1 MPTLDELL
9 NASNEVATCTVN
21 PDTREII
28 VPEKYKILGVFSDEK
43 VTRIPFTCP
52 KVVGN
57 NVDLTEYKLYINY
70 QNARGLHNAYLIDD
84 IAVSGDNITFSWLLS
99 RDVTLSSGVVKY
111 SLCAKKLNGDS
122 ISNEWNTTIA
132 NGVVIQGLEA
142 TQAIVEENS
151 DIIEAILSKAHTH
164 ANKSVLDKFA
174 EADGK
179 PTYDGKDLGGG
190 ASTSE
195 GVSYT
200 NAQLPN
206 AANVKT
212 ALDELVPK
220 SHSHANKDALD
231 KISVSNGKLQ
241 YNGSDVGL
249 KGDKGTNGTTPHI
262 GDNGNWYL
270 GTTDTGK
277 PSRGAKGDPGKN
289 GSDASVTEANITSA
303 LGYKPVA
310 PGDIPVVPTAD
321 ISANT
326 SARHSH
332 TNKNV
337 LDSIT
342 AADKTKLN
350 GVENGATKTIVDTAM
365 SDTSTNPVQ
374 NKVIKK
380 YIDDHSAGTG
390 GTGGTANAVLYT
402 AQTLDLAQQGQARTN
417 IGAVGN
423 NSPQFQGF
431 LALAPAN
438 EPLGTGVGLSPS
450 GSGNNFTLDISDVN
464 EGTPTLLTGVKTPN
478 DSDTNA
484 AATVE
489 YVKAK
494 VAGGGSPDAIL
505 YTAQT
510 LTEAQKKQARENIDA
525 ESADFVINATA
536 GAGGKITLD
545 KTYTQIREAA
555 LGGKSVLMRAVSGE
569 LHFYLPLV
577 TVGQNICIFEESFS
591 NEGSITVQ
599 SIRVGYNNAVTTL
612 MLSAPAFNS
621 DGTLPQ
627 ATMYADPTEAMQIAT
642 KKYVDDHLSGAP
654 ITIKLGTGNAATS
667 TATFAEIKAALEG
680 GKAPILDS
688 AAGTSHWFAL
698 NWTLSGSSGL
708 TIQYGTFNV
717 EGGGMANFTFYG
729 VSVSSTGITYSSR
742 QFTTE

>member
-1 MPTLDELL
+1 MPTIDELL

-43 VTRIPFTCP
+43 VTKIPFTCP

-57 NVDLTEYKLYINY
+57 NVDLTEYNLYINY
-70 QNARGLHNAYLIDD
+70 QNAIGRHNAYLVDD
-84 IAVSGDNITFSWLLS
+84 AAVSGDNITFSWLLS

-111 SLCAKKLNGDS
+111 SICAKKLNGDS

-151 DIIEAILSKAHTH
+151 DIIEAILSKAHAH

-174 EADGK
+174 ETDGK

-190 ASTSE
+190 ALTSE

-241 YNGSDVGL
+241 YNGSNVGL

-321 ISANT
+321 IGANT

-332 TNKNV
+332 TNKDV

-342 AADKTKLN
+342 AADKNKLN
-350 GVENGATKTIVDTAM
+350 SVENGANKTIVDTAM

-380 YIDDHSAGTG
+380 YIDDHSAG
-390 GTGGTANAVLYT
+390 
-402 AQTLDLAQQGQARTN
+402 
-417 IGAVGN
+417 
-423 NSPQFQGF
+423 S
-431 LALAPAN
+431 
-438 EPLGTGVGLSPS
+438 SS
-450 GSGNNFTLDISDVN
+450 
-464 EGTPTLLTGVKTPN
+464 
-478 DSDTNA
+478 
-484 AATVE
+484 
-489 YVKAK
+489 
-494 VAGGGSPDAIL
+494 GGGSSSNIL
-505 YTAQT
+505 TSPVMICKPGEEGNSGIYLSTVDT
-510 LTEAQKKQARENIDA
+510 GEKQ
-525 ESADFVINATA
+525 
-536 GAGGKITLD
+536 
-545 KTYTQIREAA
+545 
-555 LGGKSVLMRAVSGE
+555 
-569 LHFYLPLV
+569 
-577 TVGQNICIFEESFS
+577 
-591 NEGSITVQ
+591 
-599 SIRVGYNNAVTTL
+599 
-612 MLSAPAFNS
+612 
-621 DGTLPQ
+621 
-627 ATMYADPTEAMQIAT
+627 
-642 KKYVDDHLSGAP
+642 
-654 ITIKLGTGNAATS
+654 
-667 TATFAEIKAALEG
+667 AEIKLEDANENSAVAIANLRTPTGANASDYAATKGYVDSKVPTALKNPNALTIKIG
-680 GKAPILDS
+680 STTVTYDGS
-688 AAGTSHWFAL
+688 AAKTVEIAD
-698 NWTLSGSSGL
+698 GS
-708 TIQYGTFNV
+708 
-717 EGGGMANFTFYG
+717 E
-729 VSVSSTGITYSSR
+729 VSY
-742 QFTTE
+742 

>member
-1 MPTLDELL
+1 MPTIDELL

-43 VTRIPFTCP
+43 VTKIPFTCP

-57 NVDLTEYKLYINY
+57 NVDLTEYNLYINY
-70 QNARGLHNAYLIDD
+70 QNAIGRHNAYLVDD
-84 IAVSGDNITFSWLLS
+84 VAVSGDNITFSWLLS

-142 TQAIVEENS
+142 TQAIIEENS

-174 EADGK
+174 ETDGK
-179 PTYDGKDLGGG
+179 PTYDGKTLGGG

-231 KISVSNGKLQ
+231 KLSVSNGKLQ
-241 YNGSDVGL
+241 YNGSNVGL
-249 KGDKGTNGTTPHI
+249 KGDKGTDGTTPHI

-289 GSDASVTEANITSA
+289 GNDASVTEANITSA

-332 TNKNV
+332 TNKDV

-342 AADKTKLN
+342 AADKNKLN
-350 GVENGATKTIVDTAM
+350 SVENGANKTIVDTAM
-365 SDTSTNPVQ
+365 SNTSTNPVQ

-380 YIDDHSAGTG
+380 YIDNHFAGSSSG
-390 GTGGTANAVLYT
+390 GSGSSNILTSPVMICKPGEEGSFGIYLSTIDIGEDAEIKFEDVNENYAVAIANLYTPTHGANASDYAATKGYVDSKVPTALKNPNALTIKIGSTTVTYDGST
-402 AQTLDLAQQGQARTN
+402 AQTVTIADE
-417 IGAVGN
+417 
-423 NSPQFQGF
+423 S
-431 LALAPAN
+431 
-438 EPLGTGVGLSPS
+438 E
-450 GSGNNFTLDISDVN
+450 
-464 EGTPTLLTGVKTPN
+464 
-478 DSDTNA
+478 
-484 AATVE
+484 
-489 YVKAK
+489 
-494 VAGGGSPDAIL
+494 VA
-505 YTAQT
+505 Y
-510 LTEAQKKQARENIDA
+510 
-525 ESADFVINATA
+525 
-536 GAGGKITLD
+536 
-545 KTYTQIREAA
+545 
-555 LGGKSVLMRAVSGE
+555 
-569 LHFYLPLV
+569 
-577 TVGQNICIFEESFS
+577 
-591 NEGSITVQ
+591 
-599 SIRVGYNNAVTTL
+599 
-612 MLSAPAFNS
+612 
-621 DGTLPQ
+621 
-627 ATMYADPTEAMQIAT
+627 
-642 KKYVDDHLSGAP
+642 
-654 ITIKLGTGNAATS
+654 
-667 TATFAEIKAALEG
+667 
-680 GKAPILDS
+680 
-688 AAGTSHWFAL
+688 
-698 NWTLSGSSGL
+698 
-708 TIQYGTFNV
+708 
-717 EGGGMANFTFYG
+717 
-729 VSVSSTGITYSSR
+729 
-742 QFTTE
+742 

>member
-1 MPTLDELL
+1 MPTLEELL

-43 VTRIPFTCP
+43 VTKIPFTCP

-57 NVDLTEYKLYINY
+57 NVNLTEYNLYINY
-70 QNARGLHNAYLIDD
+70 QNAIGRHNAYLVDD
-84 IAVSGDNITFSWLLS
+84 VAVSGDNITFSWLLS

-111 SLCAKKLNGDS
+111 SICAKKLNGDS

-174 EADGK
+174 ETDGK

-220 SHSHANKDALD
+220 SHSHANKDVLD
-231 KISVSNGKLQ
+231 KLSVSNGKLQ
-241 YNGSDVGL
+241 YNGSNVGL

-277 PSRGAKGDPGKN
+277 PSRGAKGNPGKN

-332 TNKNV
+332 TNKDV

-342 AADKTKLN
+342 A
-350 GVENGATKTIVDTAM
+350 VDTAM

-380 YIDDHSAGTG
+380 YIDDHSSGTG

-417 IGAVGN
+417 IGAIGY

-431 LALAPAN
+431 LSLAPAN
-438 EPLGTGVGLSPS
+438 APLGTGVGLSPS
-450 GSGNNFTLDISDVN
+450 GSGNDFTLDISDVN
-464 EGTPTLLTGVKTPN
+464 EGTPTLLTGVKTPTDADTN
-478 DSDTNA
+478 AAATVEYVKSKVAGSSGGSGSSNAVLYTEQSLTFEQKMQARKNIEAADSVAPTITGTVSLCPDNITDSNDAVHVTARRTSAEDYTVIFDGGPENALVGVRGIRTPTDSDTNA

-489 YVKAK
+489 YVKTKIASSG
-494 VAGGGSPDAIL
+494 GGGSGSSNIL
-505 YTAQT
+505 TSPVMIC
-510 LTEAQKKQARENIDA
+510 KP
-525 ESADFVINATA
+525 
-536 GAGGKITLD
+536 
-545 KTYTQIREAA
+545 
-555 LGGKSVLMRAVSGE
+555 GE
-569 LHFYLPLV
+569 
-577 TVGQNICIFEESFS
+577 
-591 NEGSITVQ
+591 EGSAGI
-599 SIRVGYNNAVTTL
+599 Y
-612 MLSAPAFNS
+612 LS
-621 DGTLPQ
+621 
-627 ATMYADPTEAMQIAT
+627 
-642 KKYVDDHLSGAP
+642 
-654 ITIKLGTGNAATS
+654 TIDTGEKQ
-667 TATFAEIKAALEG
+667 AEIKFEDANENSAVAIANLRTPTGANASDYAATKGYVDSKVPTALKNPNALTIKIG
-680 GKAPILDS
+680 STTVTYDGS
-688 AAGTSHWFAL
+688 AAQTVTIDDGT
-698 NWTLSGSSGL
+698 
-708 TIQYGTFNV
+708 
-717 EGGGMANFTFYG
+717 E
-729 VSVSSTGITYSSR
+729 VSY
-742 QFTTE
+742 

>member
-1 MPTLDELL
+1 MPTIDELL

-43 VTRIPFTCP
+43 VTKIPFTCP

-57 NVDLTEYKLYINY
+57 NVDLTEYNLYINY
-70 QNARGLHNAYLIDD
+70 QNSIGRHNAYLVDD
-84 IAVSGDNITFSWLLS
+84 VAVSGDNITFSWLLS

-179 PTYDGKDLGGG
+179 PTYDGKALGGG

-206 AANVKT
+206 ASNVKT

-220 SHSHANKDALD
+220 SHSHANKDTLD
-231 KISVSNGKLQ
+231 KLSVSNGKLQ

-332 TNKNV
+332 TNKDV

-350 GVENGATKTIVDTAM
+350 SVENGATKTIVDTAM

-390 GTGGTANAVLYT
+390 GSSNILTSPVMICKPGEEGNSGIYLSTVDTGEKQAEIKLEDANENSAVAIANLRTPTGANASDYAATKGYVDSKVPTALKNPNALTIKIGSTTVTYDGST
-402 AQTLDLAQQGQARTN
+402 AQTVTIAD
-417 IGAVGN
+417 
-423 NSPQFQGF
+423 
-431 LALAPAN
+431 
-438 EPLGTGVGLSPS
+438 
-450 GSGNNFTLDISDVN
+450 GS
-464 EGTPTLLTGVKTPN
+464 E
-478 DSDTNA
+478 
-484 AATVE
+484 
-489 YVKAK
+489 
-494 VAGGGSPDAIL
+494 VA
-505 YTAQT
+505 Y
-510 LTEAQKKQARENIDA
+510 
-525 ESADFVINATA
+525 
-536 GAGGKITLD
+536 
-545 KTYTQIREAA
+545 
-555 LGGKSVLMRAVSGE
+555 
-569 LHFYLPLV
+569 
-577 TVGQNICIFEESFS
+577 
-591 NEGSITVQ
+591 
-599 SIRVGYNNAVTTL
+599 
-612 MLSAPAFNS
+612 
-621 DGTLPQ
+621 
-627 ATMYADPTEAMQIAT
+627 
-642 KKYVDDHLSGAP
+642 
-654 ITIKLGTGNAATS
+654 
-667 TATFAEIKAALEG
+667 
-680 GKAPILDS
+680 
-688 AAGTSHWFAL
+688 
-698 NWTLSGSSGL
+698 
-708 TIQYGTFNV
+708 
-717 EGGGMANFTFYG
+717 
-729 VSVSSTGITYSSR
+729 
-742 QFTTE
+742 

>member
-1 MPTLDELL
+1 MPTLEELL

-43 VTRIPFTCP
+43 VTKIPFSCP

-57 NVDLTEYKLYINY
+57 NVDLTEYNLYINY
-70 QNARGLHNAYLIDD
+70 QNAIGRHNVYLVDD
-84 IAVSGDNITFSWLLS
+84 VAVSGDNITFSWLLS

-111 SLCAKKLNGDS
+111 SICAKKLNGDS

-164 ANKSVLDKFA
+164 ANKLVLDKFA
-174 EADGK
+174 ESNGK

-220 SHSHANKDALD
+220 SHSHANKDTLD

-241 YNGSDVGL
+241 YNGSNVGL

-342 AADKTKLN
+342 A
-350 GVENGATKTIVDTAM
+350 VDAAM

-374 NKVIKK
+374 NKVI
-380 YIDDHSAGTG
+380 
-390 GTGGTANAVLYT
+390 
-402 AQTLDLAQQGQARTN
+402 
-417 IGAVGN
+417 
-423 NSPQFQGF
+423 
-431 LALAPAN
+431 
-438 EPLGTGVGLSPS
+438 
-450 GSGNNFTLDISDVN
+450 
-464 EGTPTLLTGVKTPN
+464 
-478 DSDTNA
+478 
-484 AATVE
+484 
-489 YVKAK
+489 
-494 VAGGGSPDAIL
+494 
-505 YTAQT
+505 
-510 LTEAQKKQARENIDA
+510 
-525 ESADFVINATA
+525 
-536 GAGGKITLD
+536 
-545 KTYTQIREAA
+545 
-555 LGGKSVLMRAVSGE
+555 
-569 LHFYLPLV
+569 
-577 TVGQNICIFEESFS
+577 
-591 NEGSITVQ
+591 
-599 SIRVGYNNAVTTL
+599 
-612 MLSAPAFNS
+612 
-621 DGTLPQ
+621 
-627 ATMYADPTEAMQIAT
+627 

-667 TATFAEIKAALEG
+667 TATFAEIKAALEA

-688 AAGTSHWFAL
+688 APGTVHWFAL
-698 NWTLSGSSGL
+698 NWALTGSGGL
-708 TIQYGTFNV
+708 TIKYGTFNID
-717 EGGGMANFTFYG
+717 GGGVANFTFYD
-729 VSVSSTGITYSSR
+729 VDVSSTGIQWHQTYFSSSY
-742 QFTTE
+742 E

>member
-1 MPTLDELL
+1 MPTIDELL

-43 VTRIPFTCP
+43 VTKIPFTCP

-57 NVDLTEYKLYINY
+57 NVDLTEYNLYINY
-70 QNARGLHNAYLIDD
+70 QNSIGRHNAYLVDD
-84 IAVSGDNITFSWLLS
+84 VAVSGDNITFSWLLS

-111 SLCAKKLNGDS
+111 SICAKKLNGDS

-174 EADGK
+174 ETDGK

-241 YNGSDVGL
+241 YNGSNVGL

-332 TNKNV
+332 TNKDV

-342 AADKTKLN
+342 A
-350 GVENGATKTIVDTAM
+350 VDTAM

-380 YIDDHSAGTG
+380 YIDDHSSGTG

-417 IGAVGN
+417 IGAIGY

-431 LALAPAN
+431 LSLAPAN
-438 EPLGTGVGLSPS
+438 APLGTGVGLSPS
-450 GSGNNFTLDISDVN
+450 GSGNDFTLDISDVN
-464 EGTPTLLTGVKTPN
+464 EGTPTLLTGVKTPT
-478 DSDTNA
+478 DADTNA

-489 YVKAK
+489 YVKSK
-494 VAGGGSPDAIL
+494 VAGAGSTDAVL
-505 YTAQT
+505 YTKQT
-510 LTEAQKKQARENIDA
+510 LTEAQKKQARENIGA
-525 ESADFVINATA
+525 ASSDFVINGTLNDDALTSNKTYAQIQEAVQAGKSAVLKVKVYGIDFVLPLTGKSSSGYLFTTAATIFPTVTIKFTA
-536 GAGGKITLD
+536 VVGASETAWHTERVVTCDSDGKIE
-545 KTYTQIREAA
+545 Q
-555 LGGKSVLMRAVSGE
+555 
-569 LHFYLPLV
+569 
-577 TVGQNICIFEESFS
+577 FS
-591 NEGSITVQ
+591 MD
-599 SIRVGYNNAVTTL
+599 R
-612 MLSAPAFNS
+612 
-621 DGTLPQ
+621 
-627 ATMYADPTEAMQIAT
+627 DPSQPMEVAT
-642 KKYVDDHLSGAP
+642 KQYVD
-654 ITIKLGTGNAATS
+654 NA
-667 TATFAEIKAALEG
+667 LD
-680 GKAPILDS
+680 GKAGTAEATQS
-688 AAGTSHWFAL
+688 AAGLMSAADKAKLDGIERGANKTTVPTAL
-698 NWTLSGSSGL
+698 KNPNAL
-708 TIQYGTFNV
+708 TIKIG
-717 EGGGMANFTFYG
+717 
-729 VSVSSTGITYSSR
+729 STTVTYDGSTAQTVTIADGS
-742 QFTTE
+742 EVAY

>member
-1 MPTLDELL
+1 M
-9 NASNEVATCTVN
+9 
-21 PDTREII
+21 
-28 VPEKYKILGVFSDEK
+28 PEKYKILGVFSDEK
-43 VTRIPFTCP
+43 VTKIPFTCP

-57 NVDLTEYKLYINY
+57 NVDLTEYDLYINY
-70 QNARGLHNAYLIDD
+70 QNAIGRHNAYLVDD
-84 IAVSGDNITFSWLLS
+84 VAVSGDNITFSWLLS

-174 EADGK
+174 ETDGK
-179 PTYDGKDLGGG
+179 PTYDGKVLGG

-206 AANVKT
+206 ASNVKT

-220 SHSHANKDALD
+220 SHSHANKDSLD
-231 KISVSNGKLQ
+231 KLSVSNGKLQ

-249 KGDKGTNGTTPHI
+249 KGDKGTDGTTPHI

-277 PSRGAKGDPGKN
+277 PSRGEKGDPGKN
-289 GSDASVTEANITSA
+289 GSDASVTEASITSA

-310 PGDIPVVPTAD
+310 PGDIPTIPTAE
-321 ISANT
+321 INANT
-326 SARHSH
+326 VARHSH

-342 AADKTKLN
+342 A
-350 GVENGATKTIVDTAM
+350 IDTAM

-390 GTGGTANAVLYT
+390 GTGGTGGTANAVLYT

-417 IGAVGN
+417 IGAIGY

-431 LALAPAN
+431 LSLAPAN

-450 GSGNNFTLDISDVN
+450 GSGNDFTLNISDVN
-464 EGTPTLLTGVKTPN
+464 EGNPTLLTGVKTPT

-489 YVKAK
+489 YVKA
-494 VAGGGSPDAIL
+494 AIP
-505 YTAQT
+505 TA
-510 LTEAQKKQARENIDA
+510 LKKSQCADDQNWRHDHHLRRKRRENRGDL
-525 ESADFVINATA
+525 
-536 GAGGKITLD
+536 GRHGGELLMAKKLYEEASVQDIAAA
-545 KTYTQIREAA
+545 IREKT
-555 LGGKSVLMRAVSGE
+555 GG
-569 LHFYLPLV
+569 
-577 TVGQNICIFEESFS
+577 EETYKIAQM
-591 NEGSITVQ
+591 G
-599 SIRVGYNNAVTTL
+599 NAVRGITT
-612 MLSAPAFNS
+612 
-621 DGTLPQ
+621 GT
-627 ATMYADPTEAMQIAT
+627 PTEVYTFDQRRDEVKQFLQNVTYDPSDYTNITNPKLRNDT
-642 KKYVDDHLSGAP
+642 KLQPPGRGYYHDEISGDADR
-654 ITIKLGTGNAATS
+654 
-667 TATFAEIKAALEG
+667 G
-680 GKAPILDS
+680 GRLHGKQRDQERGRRGCYDLQLY
-688 AAGTSHWFAL
+688 AGR
-698 NWTLSGSSGL
+698 G
-708 TIQYGTFNV
+708 V
-717 EGGGMANFTFYG
+717 EVCAVG
-729 VSVSSTGITYSSR
+729 R
-742 QFTTE
+742 

>member
-1 MPTLDELL
+1 MPTIDELL

-43 VTRIPFTCP
+43 VTKIPFTCP

-57 NVDLTEYKLYINY
+57 NVDLTEYNLYINY
-70 QNARGLHNAYLIDD
+70 QNAIGRHNAYLVDD
-84 IAVSGDNITFSWLLS
+84 VAVSGDNITFSWLLS

-111 SLCAKKLNGDS
+111 SICAKKLNGDS

-142 TQAIVEENS
+142 TQAIVEENP
-151 DIIEAILSKAHTH
+151 DIIEVILSKAHTH

-174 EADGK
+174 ETDGK
-179 PTYDGKDLGGG
+179 PIYDGKTLGGG

-200 NAQLPN
+200 NTQLPN

-220 SHSHANKDALD
+220 SHSHSNKDALD

-241 YNGSDVGL
+241 YNGSNVGL
-249 KGDKGTNGTTPHI
+249 KGDKGTDGTTPHI

-332 TNKNV
+332 TNKDV

-342 AADKTKLN
+342 ASDKTKLN
-350 GVENGATKTIVDTAM
+350 SVENGATKTIVDTAM

-380 YIDDHSAGTG
+380 YIDDHSAGSSSGGGSSSNILTSPVMICKPGEEGNSGIYLSTIDTG
-390 GTGGTANAVLYT
+390 EKQAEIKLEDANENSAVAIANLRTPTGTNASDYAATKGYVDSKVPTALKNPNALTIKIGSTTVTYDGST
-402 AQTLDLAQQGQARTN
+402 AQTVTIAD
-417 IGAVGN
+417 
-423 NSPQFQGF
+423 
-431 LALAPAN
+431 
-438 EPLGTGVGLSPS
+438 
-450 GSGNNFTLDISDVN
+450 GS
-464 EGTPTLLTGVKTPN
+464 E
-478 DSDTNA
+478 
-484 AATVE
+484 
-489 YVKAK
+489 
-494 VAGGGSPDAIL
+494 VA
-505 YTAQT
+505 Y
-510 LTEAQKKQARENIDA
+510 
-525 ESADFVINATA
+525 
-536 GAGGKITLD
+536 
-545 KTYTQIREAA
+545 
-555 LGGKSVLMRAVSGE
+555 
-569 LHFYLPLV
+569 
-577 TVGQNICIFEESFS
+577 
-591 NEGSITVQ
+591 
-599 SIRVGYNNAVTTL
+599 
-612 MLSAPAFNS
+612 
-621 DGTLPQ
+621 
-627 ATMYADPTEAMQIAT
+627 
-642 KKYVDDHLSGAP
+642 
-654 ITIKLGTGNAATS
+654 
-667 TATFAEIKAALEG
+667 
-680 GKAPILDS
+680 
-688 AAGTSHWFAL
+688 
-698 NWTLSGSSGL
+698 
-708 TIQYGTFNV
+708 
-717 EGGGMANFTFYG
+717 
-729 VSVSSTGITYSSR
+729 
-742 QFTTE
+742 

>member
-1 MPTLDELL
+1 MPTLEELL

-43 VTRIPFTCP
+43 VTKIPFTCP

-57 NVDLTEYKLYINY
+57 NVDLTEYNLYINY
-70 QNARGLHNAYLIDD
+70 QNSIGRHNAYLVDD
-84 IAVSGDNITFSWLLS
+84 VAVSGDNITFSWLLS

-111 SLCAKKLNGDS
+111 SICAKKLNGDS

-174 EADGK
+174 EIDGK

-190 ASTSE
+190 ALTSE

-241 YNGSDVGL
+241 YNGSNVGL

-289 GSDASVTEANITSA
+289 GSDASVTEANIKSA

-342 AADKTKLN
+342 A
-350 GVENGATKTIVDTAM
+350 VDTAM

-380 YIDDHSAGTG
+380 YIDDHSAG
-390 GTGGTANAVLYT
+390 
-402 AQTLDLAQQGQARTN
+402 
-417 IGAVGN
+417 
-423 NSPQFQGF
+423 S
-431 LALAPAN
+431 
-438 EPLGTGVGLSPS
+438 SS
-450 GSGNNFTLDISDVN
+450 
-464 EGTPTLLTGVKTPN
+464 
-478 DSDTNA
+478 
-484 AATVE
+484 
-489 YVKAK
+489 
-494 VAGGGSPDAIL
+494 GGGSSSNIL
-505 YTAQT
+505 TSPVMIC
-510 LTEAQKKQARENIDA
+510 KP
-525 ESADFVINATA
+525 
-536 GAGGKITLD
+536 
-545 KTYTQIREAA
+545 
-555 LGGKSVLMRAVSGE
+555 GE
-569 LHFYLPLV
+569 
-577 TVGQNICIFEESFS
+577 
-591 NEGSITVQ
+591 EGSAGIYLSTV
-599 SIRVGYNNAVTTL
+599 
-612 MLSAPAFNS
+612 
-621 DGTLPQ
+621 D
-627 ATMYADPTEAMQIAT
+627 
-642 KKYVDDHLSGAP
+642 
-654 ITIKLGTGNAATS
+654 TGEKQ
-667 TATFAEIKAALEG
+667 AEIKLEDANENSAVAIANLRTPTGANASDYAATKGYVDSKVPTALKNPNALTIKIG
-680 GKAPILDS
+680 STTVTYDGS
-688 AAGTSHWFAL
+688 AAKTVEIAD
-698 NWTLSGSSGL
+698 GS
-708 TIQYGTFNV
+708 
-717 EGGGMANFTFYG
+717 E
-729 VSVSSTGITYSSR
+729 VSY
-742 QFTTE
+742 

>member
-9 NASNEVATCTVN
+9 NASNEVVTCTVN

-43 VTRIPFTCP
+43 VTKIPFTCP

-70 QNARGLHNAYLIDD
+70 QNAIGGHNAYLVDD
-84 IAVSGDNITFSWLLS
+84 VEVSGDNITFSWLLS

-111 SLCAKKLNGDS
+111 SLCAKKLNGDL

-132 NGVVIQGLEA
+132 NGIVIQGLEV
-142 TQAIVEENS
+142 TQAIIEENS

-174 EADGK
+174 ETNGK
-179 PTYDGKDLGGG
+179 PTYDGKTLGGG

-220 SHSHANKDALD
+220 SHSHSNKDTLD

-241 YNGSDVGL
+241 YNGSNVGL

-332 TNKNV
+332 TNKDV

-350 GVENGATKTIVDTAM
+350 GVENGATKTIVDTTM

-402 AQTLDLAQQGQARTN
+402 AQTLDKAQQLQARNN
-417 IGAVGN
+417 IGAIGHD
-423 NSPQFQGF
+423 SPQFSGF

-438 EPLGTGVGLSPS
+438 APLGTGVGLSPI
-450 GSGNNFTLDISDVN
+450 GSGTNFTLNISDVN
-464 EGTPTLLTGVKTPN
+464 EGTPTLLTGVKTPT
-478 DSDTNA
+478 DSDTDA

-489 YVKAK
+489 YVKTKIASSG
-494 VAGGGSPDAIL
+494 GGGSSSNIL
-505 YTAQT
+505 TSPVMIC
-510 LTEAQKKQARENIDA
+510 KP
-525 ESADFVINATA
+525 
-536 GAGGKITLD
+536 
-545 KTYTQIREAA
+545 
-555 LGGKSVLMRAVSGE
+555 GE
-569 LHFYLPLV
+569 
-577 TVGQNICIFEESFS
+577 E
-591 NEGSITVQ
+591 
-599 SIRVGYNNAVTTL
+599 
-612 MLSAPAFNS
+612 
-621 DGTLPQ
+621 
-627 ATMYADPTEAMQIAT
+627 
-642 KKYVDDHLSGAP
+642 
-654 ITIKLGTGNAATS
+654 GNAGIYLS
-667 TATFAEIKAALEG
+667 TIDTGENQAEIKLEDANENSAVAIANLRTPTGANASDYAATKGYVDSKIPTALKNPNALTIKIG
-680 GKAPILDS
+680 SATVTYDGS
-688 AAGTSHWFAL
+688 AAKTVEIAD
-698 NWTLSGSSGL
+698 GS
-708 TIQYGTFNV
+708 
-717 EGGGMANFTFYG
+717 E
-729 VSVSSTGITYSSR
+729 VSY
-742 QFTTE
+742 

>member
-9 NASNEVATCTVN
+9 NSSNEVTTCTVN

-43 VTRIPFTCP
+43 VTKIPFTCP

-57 NVDLTEYKLYINY
+57 NVDLTEYDLYINY
-70 QNARGLHNAYLIDD
+70 QNAIGRHNAYLVDD
-84 IAVSGDNITFSWLLS
+84 VAVSGDNITFSWLLS

-111 SLCAKKLNGDS
+111 SICAKKLNGDS

-174 EADGK
+174 ETDGK
-179 PTYDGKDLGGG
+179 PTYDGKNLGGG

-220 SHSHANKDALD
+220 SHSHANKNALD

-241 YNGSDVGL
+241 YNGSNVGL

-332 TNKNV
+332 TNKDV

-402 AQTLDLAQQGQARTN
+402 AQTLDMAQQGQARTN
-417 IGAVGN
+417 IGAVGH

-431 LALAPAN
+431 LSLAPAN
-438 EPLGTGVGLSPS
+438 APIGTGVGLSPS
-450 GSGNNFTLDISDVN
+450 GSGNDFTLDISDVN
-464 EGTPTLLTGVKTPN
+464 EGTPTLLTGVKTPT
-478 DSDTNA
+478 DADTNA
-484 AATVE
+484 AVN
-489 YVKAK
+489 
-494 VAGGGSPDAIL
+494 VAYIMSKGYL
-505 YTAQT
+505 
-510 LTEAQKKQARENIDA
+510 
-525 ESADFVINATA
+525 
-536 GAGGKITLD
+536 TLD
-545 KTYTQIREAA
+545 
-555 LGGKSVLMRAVSGE
+555 
-569 LHFYLPLV
+569 
-577 TVGQNICIFEESFS
+577 
-591 NEGSITVQ
+591 
-599 SIRVGYNNAVTTL
+599 
-612 MLSAPAFNS
+612 
-621 DGTLPQ
+621 TLP
-627 ATMYADPTEAMQIAT
+627 
-642 KKYVDDHLSGAP
+642 KYG
-654 ITIKLGTGNAATS
+654 GE
-667 TATFAEIKAALEG
+667 TA
-680 GKAPILDS
+680 
-688 AAGTSHWFAL
+688 
-698 NWTLSGSSGL
+698 
-708 TIQYGTFNV
+708 
-717 EGGGMANFTFYG
+717 
-729 VSVSSTGITYSSR
+729 
-742 QFTTE
+742 

>member
-1 MPTLDELL
+1 MPTIDELL

-43 VTRIPFTCP
+43 VTKIPFTCP

-57 NVDLTEYKLYINY
+57 NVDLTEYNLYINY
-70 QNARGLHNAYLIDD
+70 QNAIGRHNAYLVDD
-84 IAVSGDNITFSWLLS
+84 VAVSGDNITFSWLLS

-111 SLCAKKLNGDS
+111 SICAKKLNGDS

-142 TQAIVEENS
+142 TQAIIEENP

-164 ANKSVLDKFA
+164 ANKSLLDKFA
-174 EADGK
+174 ETDGK

-206 AANVKT
+206 ASNVKT

-220 SHSHANKDALD
+220 SHSHANKDTLD

-241 YNGSDVGL
+241 YNGSNVGL
-249 KGDKGTNGTTPHI
+249 KGDKGTDGTTPHI

-303 LGYKPVA
+303 LGYKPAA
-310 PGDIPVVPTAD
+310 PGDIPVVPTTD

-332 TNKNV
+332 TNKDV

-350 GVENGATKTIVDTAM
+350 SVENGATKTIVDTAM

-380 YIDDHSAGTG
+380 YIDDRSAGSSSGGGSSSNILTSPVMICKPGEEGSAGIYLSTVDTG
-390 GTGGTANAVLYT
+390 EKQAEIKLEDANENSAVAIANLRTPTGANASDYAATKGYVDSKVPTALKNPNALTIKIGSTTVTYDGST
-402 AQTLDLAQQGQARTN
+402 AQTVTIAD
-417 IGAVGN
+417 
-423 NSPQFQGF
+423 
-431 LALAPAN
+431 
-438 EPLGTGVGLSPS
+438 
-450 GSGNNFTLDISDVN
+450 GS
-464 EGTPTLLTGVKTPN
+464 E
-478 DSDTNA
+478 
-484 AATVE
+484 
-489 YVKAK
+489 
-494 VAGGGSPDAIL
+494 VA
-505 YTAQT
+505 Y
-510 LTEAQKKQARENIDA
+510 
-525 ESADFVINATA
+525 
-536 GAGGKITLD
+536 
-545 KTYTQIREAA
+545 
-555 LGGKSVLMRAVSGE
+555 
-569 LHFYLPLV
+569 
-577 TVGQNICIFEESFS
+577 
-591 NEGSITVQ
+591 
-599 SIRVGYNNAVTTL
+599 
-612 MLSAPAFNS
+612 
-621 DGTLPQ
+621 
-627 ATMYADPTEAMQIAT
+627 
-642 KKYVDDHLSGAP
+642 
-654 ITIKLGTGNAATS
+654 
-667 TATFAEIKAALEG
+667 
-680 GKAPILDS
+680 
-688 AAGTSHWFAL
+688 
-698 NWTLSGSSGL
+698 
-708 TIQYGTFNV
+708 
-717 EGGGMANFTFYG
+717 
-729 VSVSSTGITYSSR
+729 
-742 QFTTE
+742 